1 MTSIILS
8 WDVKKMFKVIE
19 DIIDGKENALITYF
33 GSENYNKLLIANG
46 NNQEE
51 TIEWV
56 KRILKTKIKNT
67 EKLLKYIADKTR
79 ENKNIQKRLKAINIT

>member
-51 TIEWV
+51 TIEWA

-79 ENKNIQKRLKAINIT
+79 ENKNIQKRLKAINIA

>member
-51 TIEWV
+51 TIEWA